1 MEKSWKEKGWTE
13 SIEKSL
19 LAILSEIES
28 EDRYIRQR
36 MLRECKQNELY
47 WHGFQYIF
55 WDERVGDFRIP
66 TQEVMSEIASREET
80 KYIYDYVVNIFKAHG
95 LSIIAALSAEVPSVP
110 FSPVDADN
118 QEDVIA
124 AQKAE
129 TLGKIIHKYNKSKL
143 IFYHALFTLFTSNF
157 VVAYN
162 YYERDEKFG
171 KTSIPKFKR
180 EIGPDSYKCSNDRN
194 EAGEESCDFSSEEEL
209 SSCPECSSTMEKV
222 SGQLQQIQ
230 DGDEEVDR
238 GMEKIVIKGTLNWKL
253 PTYAADQ
260 DACGYA
266 IEYTDQHYAWIRKNY
281 TNLDRDKIGPSA
293 TDSFERIARMPSVG
307 RVYSDGYMNSLLT
320 VKRIWLRTWMFDSLE
335 EKESKELNK
344 KYPNGVRFTVVD
356 GGKPLIA
363 EIEEEKLDDHIT
375 ICKGDLSRTVHGDPL
390 GKPLIPMQDLE
401 NMLMNLNVES
411 IEHSIP
417 TTFADPEILDFD
429 TYSQQEI
436 KPGLV
441 YPFKTG
447 FSLGSGRK
455 TDDYFYEMKV
465 ASLSGDAVNFGK
477 IVENKG
483 QFVVGAFPSIF
494 GGPQTEGSK
503 TLGEYQ
509 ESRSYALQRL
519 SIPYQLLFFW
529 FADLTYKSVKDYIS
543 NMVSDEKYSMQGQ
556 QSGSYDSIELLRDQF
571 SSGRFSNLLP
581 ESAVDLPESFSQKRS
596 RIESILQ
603 LNSDTLNQFLF
614 SAENRKSTLR
624 FLGLEELC
632 DLDSNQTMKQLMELD
647 QLLKEEPVINP
658 NPQDPDGT
666 DIQVSSIPIEPEID
680 DSEIHLRVI
689 KTYLSGPI
697 GQAHKKSNPKGY
709 ENALL
714 HGREHMLVIRQNM
727 MMQSQTVQPKEEGEA
742 NK

>member
-1 MEKSWKEKGWTE
+1 MAKDWSE

-19 LAILSEIES
+19 LHILKDIEE
-28 EDRYIRQR
+28 EDKYLRQR

-110 FSPVDADN
+110 FSPMDADN
-118 QEDVIA
+118 QQDVIA

-129 TLGKIIHKYNKSKL
+129 ALGKIIHKYNKSKL
-143 IFYHALFTLFTSNF
+143 IFYHALFTLFTNNF
-157 VVAYN
+157 VIAYN
-162 YYERDEKFG
+162 YYERDKKFG
-171 KTSIPKFKR
+171 VTEVPKFKNQK
-180 EIGPDSYKCSNDRN
+180 GTDSYQCSNDRN
-194 EAGEESCDFSSEEEL
+194 EGDETCDYKSEEEQV
-209 SSCPECSSTMEKV
+209 SCPECSSSLNKV
-222 SGQLQQIQ
+222 EGV
-230 DGDEEVDR
+230 EEVVEDGSESVNR
-238 GMEKIVIKGTLNWKL
+238 GMEKFVIKGTLNWKL

-266 IEYTDQHYAWIRKNY
+266 IEYTDQHYAWVRKNY
-281 TNLDRDKIGPSA
+281 TNLERSEIGPSSS
-293 TDSFERIARMPSVG
+293 DSFEKQARQPSIGRI
-307 RVYSDGYMNSLLT
+307 YSEAYLNSLLT
-320 VKRIWLRTWMFDSLE
+320 VKRVWLRSWMFDSLDE
-335 EKESKELNK
+335 DNAKELMG
-344 KYPNGVRFTVVD
+344 KYPNGCRFTVVEC
-356 GGKPLIA
+356 GKQMIA
-363 EIEEEKLDDHIT
+363 EIEDEQLDDHIT
-375 ICKGDLSRTVHGDPL
+375 IAKGDLSRTVHGDPL

-411 IEHSIP
+411 IEHSIA

-429 TYSQQEI
+429 VYSQQEI

-441 YPFKTG
+441 YPFKSG
-447 FSLGSGRK
+447 FSLGQGRK
-455 TDDYFYEMKV
+455 TDDYFYDLKTS
-465 ASLSGDAVNFGK
+465 SLSSDSVKFGQ

-519 SIPYQLLFFW
+519 SIPYQLLFIW
-529 FADLTYKSVKDYIS
+529 FADLTYKSVIDYIS
-543 NMVSDEKYSMQGQ
+543 NMLGDEKFSIQGQ
-556 QSGSYDSIELLRDQF
+556 QAGSYVSIQFLSDEFKSGSF
-571 SSGRFSNLLP
+571 SKLLP

-624 FLGLEELC
+624 YLGLEELC
-632 DLDSNQTMKQLMELD
+632 DLDSNQTTKQLIELD
-647 QLLKEEPVINP
+647 VLLKQEPVENP
-658 NPQDPDGT
+658 NPQDPEGI
-666 DIQVSSIPIEPEID
+666 DINVSSIPVEPEID
-680 DSEIHLRVI
+680 DSEIHLRVLR
-689 KTYLSGPI
+689 TYLSSPI
-697 GQAHKKSNPKGY
+697 GQEHKKSNPKGY

-714 HGREHMLVIRQNM
+714 HAREHLLMNRQNM
-727 MMQSQTVQPKEEGEA
+727 MMMNQEQPKEQEKEEVVE
-742 NK
+742 